1 MRRQQ
6 HKPKRKKH
14 YMKPKVEWKSSKLIE
29 ALKQQYKF
37 VIGIDEVGVGAIC
50 GPITVAAVVLPSN
63 LESKKIKDSKKF
75 SSKHQRELAY
85 EFVQKHSLFTWV
97 ENTPD
102 TWDSPAVNPG
112 ILLEEL
118 MYKTILAVQR
128 IYPNES
134 VIIIDGVRTL
144 DPDNFPGIT
153 IPQVAI
159 PSADKLVQAVSA
171 ASIVAKVERDRTM
184 EALAKVVDPAYG
196 WDRNSGYQTREHEA
210 AMRQHGI
217 TPYHRKH
224 ISSVRGFDKNY
235 GKDPE

>member
-1 MRRQQ
+1 LRKQQ

-14 YMKPKVEWKSSKLIE
+14 FMKPKADWKVTQRIE
-29 ALKQQYKF
+29 DLRNRYKYI
-37 VIGIDEVGVGAIC
+37 IGLDEVGWGAVC

-97 ENTPD
+97 ESTPD